1 MKRLHFA
8 PLATL
13 LGLAGLGLSDTAR
26 AQVTLTV
33 TPQQLNFE
41 NVRAGT
47 SSAPLTVNVSAS
59 SATTVQVVQVTPW
72 LTVSPSLAN
81 VGVTPTAFSV
91 RVNAQG
97 LTQGT
102 YQGSFT
108 IALSGSPTP
117 NQVTVNVQA
126 TVTGTSVLTANP
138 SSLSFTAQAGGPATP
153 SSTNVVI
160 TSSAGTMNYTVTA
173 NVPWLILGSTT
184 GTTGGAGFAV
194 SANPAGLT
202 PGSYTGSITVQST
215 TTSDSVQIAVS
226 LTVNANATLSISPA
240 NPAPFLFQ
248 IGGPVPAAKFLT
260 VISSGG
266 QVAFNVSQSPLTN
279 WLVITPLSGA
289 AGTAPATL
297 TLSVNPQGLA
307 PGVHRTN
314 LIVTPA
320 NGSPLAPVPISLVV
334 SVNPLLQLSAN
345 TLSFTA
351 PFGGSPPAEQTV
363 QITAAGTG
371 PAVAFNVSSNQSW
384 LTTALSAGSTPS
396 TLTVRANPS
405 GLTIGEH
412 TGVITVTPA
421 NGDPYAL
428 SIAVTFTITD
438 VSELT
443 AAPSVLLFS
452 HQINQ
457 PAPQAQ
463 NILVDSVGQPTSFTL
478 STTTASC
485 GGGWL
490 SATANQTTTPAIVTV
505 SVVVS
510 GLTPGTCT
518 GTVRASFNAG
528 SSMSTLNIPVTLY
541 ISSSAALRVGLP
553 QGFGL
558 ITIQENSPAPQQL
571 MTLTS
576 TDSQTSVQFTV
587 SATSSPQFLFAPG
600 AGTTPQNVNIV
611 VRADGLTPGNYTGS
625 VLIESSGLPGGSFT
639 IPFRLRVLPNVTV
652 TVTPNVLT
660 FEQPQGGSPPASQNI
675 TLTSSAQGATFTA
688 SITSIS
694 GGNWLSLSRTSGAA
708 SGTVGVSINQNS
720 LPQNSYQANVRFVF
734 QNSSTPP
741 VDVTVILN
749 VTPPRTLEV
758 SVQSLEFTHQA
769 GGPTPAA
776 QTFTVSTTG
785 QAAEFTIGTVSS
797 GWLSASPASGTT
809 PREITVTVNPQN
821 LASGSYNGT
830 ITVIA
835 AGLSGSPRTIPVTL
849 VITAPP
855 PPEPVIVTNNAS
867 NVAGVIAPGEII
879 TIKGSLLGPAAPAS
893 FSVAAG
899 GTVPATLA
907 GVRVLFDGIP
917 GTPLY
922 VSGPQINVITP
933 WEIRGRLQTAI
944 VVEYQGARS
953 SPIALRV
960 GDYAPGVYTLDSTG
974 RGQAAA
980 INQNGTFN
988 GPGTGGTTPASP
1000 GSVIT
1005 IYATGGGQ
1013 TNPPSITG
1021 TVSPLS
1027 TLLRLAA
1034 PVTATVGGL
1043 PATVEFAGAAPG
1055 LVTGVIQINL
1065 RPDPSVRG
1073 IVPVEISIA
1082 GITSPLG
1089 PTVAIQ

>member
-1 MKRLHFA
+1 MKRLYFA
-8 PLATL
+8 PVATL
-13 LGLAGLGLSDTAR
+13 LGLAWLGLSDTAL

-33 TPQQLNFE
+33 TPQQLTFE
-41 NVRAGT
+41 NVQAGAT
-47 SSAPLTVNVSAS
+47 SAPLTVNVSAS
-59 SATTVQVVQVTPW
+59 SATTVQVVQVTSW
-72 LTVSPSLAN
+72 LTVSPAVAN
-81 VGVTPTAFSV
+81 IGTTPTAFAV

-126 TVTGTSVLTANP
+126 TVTGASVLSANP
-138 SSLSFTAQAGGPATP
+138 GTLSFTAQAGGPATP
-153 SSTNVVI
+153 SSTTVVI
-160 TSSAGTMNYTVTA
+160 TSSGGTLNYTIAA
-173 NVPWLILGSTT
+173 NVPWLILSSTT

-202 PGSYTGSITVQST
+202 PGSYSGAITVQST

-226 LTVNANATLSISPA
+226 LTVNANATLSVSPA
-240 NPAPFLFQ
+240 NPPPFLFQ

-260 VISSGG
+260 VSSSGG

-289 AGTAPATL
+289 AGTVPATL

-307 PGVHRTN
+307 TGVHTTN
-314 LIVTPA
+314 LIVTPV

-363 QITAAGTG
+363 QITATGTG
-371 PAVAFNVSSNQSW
+371 PAVAFNVASNQTW
-384 LTTALSAGSTPS
+384 LTTAVSAGSTPS

-412 TGVITVTPA
+412 TGIITVTPA
-421 NGDPYAL
+421 NGDPYVL
-428 SIAVTFTITD
+428 SIRVTFTITD

-452 HQINQ
+452 HQTNQ
-457 PAPQAQ
+457 AAPQAQ
-463 NILVDSVGQPTSFTL
+463 NILLDSIGQPTSFTL
-478 STTTASC
+478 TTTTASC

-490 SATANQTTTPAIVTV
+490 SAAANQTTTPAVVTV
-505 SVVVS
+505 SVIVA
-510 GLTPGTCT
+510 GLEPGTCT

-541 ISSSAALRVGLP
+541 VSSSAALRVGLP

-558 ITIQENSPAPQQL
+558 ITVQENGAVPQQL

-576 TDSQTSVQFTV
+576 TDPQTSVQFTV
-587 SATSSPQFLFAPG
+587 SATSSPQWLFAPG
-600 AGTTPQNVNIV
+600 AGTTPQNVTILV
-611 VRADGLTPGNYTGS
+611 LTAGLTPGNYTGS

-639 IPFRLRVLPNVTV
+639 IPFRLRVLPNITV

-660 FEQPQGGSPPASQNI
+660 FEQPQGGSPPASKNI
-675 TLTSSAQGATFTA
+675 TLTSSSEGATFTA
-688 SITSIS
+688 SITSIT
-694 GGNWLSLSRTSGAA
+694 GGNWLNLSRTSGAA
-708 SGTVGVSINQNS
+708 SGTVTVSVNQNS

-734 QNSSTPP
+734 QNSSTAP
-741 VDVTVILN
+741 VNVTVILN

-758 SVQSLEFTHQA
+758 SVQSLQFTHQA
-769 GGPTPAA
+769 GGPAPAA

-785 QAAEFTIGTVSS
+785 QAADFTIGTVSS
-797 GWLSASPASGTT
+797 GWLSVSPTSGTT

-821 LASGSYNGT
+821 LASGNYNGS
-830 ITVIA
+830 ITVTA
-835 AGLSGSPRTIPVTL
+835 AGVTGSPKTIQVTL
-849 VITAPP
+849 IVTGPP
-855 PPEPVIVTNNAS
+855 PPEPVTITNNAS

-879 TIKGSLLGPAAPAS
+879 TIKGAFLGPATPAS
-893 FSVAAG
+893 FSVTAG
-899 GTVPATLA
+899 GTVSATLS
-907 GVRVLFDGIP
+907 GVRVLFDGIA

-922 VSGPQINVITP
+922 VSAPQINVIAP
-933 WEIRGRLQTAI
+933 YEIRGRLQTAI
-944 VVEYQGARS
+944 VVEYQGTRS
-953 SPIALRV
+953 AAITVRV
-960 GDYAPGVYTLDSTG
+960 GDYAPGIYTLDSTG

-980 INQNGTFN
+980 VNQNGTFN

-1000 GSVIT
+1000 GSVIA
-1005 IYATGGGQ
+1005 IYVTGGGQ
-1013 TNPPSITG
+1013 TNPPSLTG
-1021 TVSPLS
+1021 TVSPLT
-1027 TLLRLAA
+1027 TLLRLTA

-1082 GITSPLG
+1082 GITSPGG